1 MDQILE
7 PLLEFTYSPVSYWT
21 VGSVKAA
28 PLLSPDAQWSWLTV
42 LGESVECG
50 ERGRWPYRDKGCWRR
65 LHEGKV
71 FLSRCGVPL
80 EKDLLG
86 TDWFL
91 AFSV

>member
-42 LGESVECG
+42 LGESVWSVEKEAG
-50 ERGRWPYRDKGCWRR
+50 GRTGIKGAGDVCMREKFSFPDVVFPWRR
-65 LHEGKV
+65 TSWEQTG
-71 FLSRCGVPL
+71 S
-80 EKDLLG
+80 
-86 TDWFL
+86 
-91 AFSV
+91 